1 MISCLISN
9 YIITILVLCTTSYI
23 HVCSSLNDPYAIL
36 GINKKA
42 TTYEIREAY
51 KELAKKW

>member
-1 MISCLISN
+1 MISFFRSN
-9 YIITILVLCTTSYI
+9 YIITILILCITSNI
-23 HVCSSLNDPYAIL
+23 RFCSSLNDPYAIL
-36 GINKKA
+36 GITKMA